1 MEFRKAKKE
10 DVVDIVKMLSDDEL
24 GAEREKYQQPLPQ
37 QYYDAF
43 QKINDDINQ
52 ELMVVEDEKGE
63 VIGTFQLSLI
73 TYLTYQG
80 GIRYQI
86 EAVRVRRD
94 KRGQGIGKLMFK
106 WAIERAKTSGAHV
119 LQLTT
124 DKKRPDAIRFYE
136 NLGFNATHQGMKIH
150 FK

>member
-1 MEFRKAKKE
+1 
-10 DVVDIVKMLSDDEL
+10 MLADDKL

-43 QKINDDINQ
+43 KKINDDKNQ

-80 GIRYQI
+80 GIRPQI
-86 EAVRVRRD
+86 EAVRIRRD

-106 WAIERAKTSGAHV
+106 WAIERAKASGAHV

-124 DKKRPDAIRFYE
+124 DKKRPDAMRFYE
-136 NLGFNATHQGMKIH
+136 KLGFNATHQGMKIH